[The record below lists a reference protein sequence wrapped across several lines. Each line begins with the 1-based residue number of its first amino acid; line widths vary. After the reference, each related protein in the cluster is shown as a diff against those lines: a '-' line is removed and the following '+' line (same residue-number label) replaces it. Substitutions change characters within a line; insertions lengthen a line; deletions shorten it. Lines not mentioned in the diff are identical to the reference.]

1 MKKEQGKMRS
11 DRPAGR
17 QTMETPE
24 HSASAD
30 PASSSLNQGQGPEF
44 QTQDKTLKK
53 KNPGLKK
60 KVKDDESGSRQR
72 PSNESQGA
80 ENREPKSGAKK

>member
-17 QTMETPE
+17 QTMETQE

-60 KVKDDESGSRQR
+60 KVNDESGSRQR

-80 ENREPKSGAKK
+80 ENLKPKSVAKK

>member
-1 MKKEQGKMRS
+1 MKKERGKMRS
-11 DRPAGR
+11 DRPSGR

-24 HSASAD
+24 HSSNAD
-30 PASSSLNQGQGPEF
+30 PSSNLHQGQGPEF

-60 KVKDDESGSRQR
+60 QANEQPGSRQR
-72 PSNESQGA
+72 PSNEPPGA
-80 ENREPKSGAKK
+80 ENRKPKSVRKK